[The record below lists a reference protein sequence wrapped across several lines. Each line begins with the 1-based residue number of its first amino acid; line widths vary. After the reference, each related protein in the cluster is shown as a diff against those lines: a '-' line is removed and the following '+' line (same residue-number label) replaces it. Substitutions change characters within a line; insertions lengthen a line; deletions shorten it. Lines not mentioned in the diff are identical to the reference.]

1 MTTAELKNEPY
12 CGNCGHILTGAV
24 ESSKCPE
31 CGKPIVDVL
40 RRKGMFAG
48 GGKRYR
54 SKATLFGLPVVSIAF
69 GPAEG
74 ELRGVARGVIA
85 LGDIAIGFLAVGGVS
100 CGIVAV
106 GGAALGLFAIGGLAI
121 GLLTALG
128 GTAIGTAAMGGAAIG
143 VLAIGAG
150 AAGIWAQGAGAA
162 GTFVRSVNTAMRR
175 GAGGSPGGFEPVTW
189 FFGPWPPDATSLLKP
204 VMVVVGAPL
213 VVAALIGLVAWLAVR
228 RQAGGGVTRLLA

>member
-1 MTTAELKNEPY
+1 MPATELKNEPY
-12 CGNCGHILTGAV
+12 CGNCGYLLTGAE

-31 CGKPIVDVL
+31 CGKPIVEIL
-40 RRKGMFAG
+40 RRKGMFVG
-48 GGKRYR
+48 GGRRYR

-74 ELRGVARGVIA
+74 EIRGVARGVIA

-100 CGIVAV
+100 CGVVAV

-128 GTAIGTAAMGGAAIG
+128 GTAIGGAVMGGAAIG

-150 AAGIWAQGAGAA
+150 AAGFWAQGAGAA

-175 GAGGSPGGFEPVTW
+175 GAGGSPGGFEAVMW
-189 FFGPWPPDATSLLKP
+189 LFGPWPPDARSMRERVEVVLVGPLL
-204 VMVVVGAPL
+204 VDEG
-213 VVAALIGLVAWLAVR
+213 
-228 RQAGGGVTRLLA
+228 